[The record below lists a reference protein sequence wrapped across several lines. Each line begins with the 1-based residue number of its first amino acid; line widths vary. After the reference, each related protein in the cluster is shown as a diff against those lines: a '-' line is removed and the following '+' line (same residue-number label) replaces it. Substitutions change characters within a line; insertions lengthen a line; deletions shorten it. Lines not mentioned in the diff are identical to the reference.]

1 MVVQLQE
8 SQRQMKDAL
17 AVFKNALAANDPLQ
31 VADYQL
37 NLEPDFRKAKQ
48 TLASKEV
55 ILCLYIICRQD
66 SPRTQIAITY
76 QKHFFESHRKS
87 SKCPLPKEIVLFR

>member
-17 AVFKNALAANDPLQ
+17 ALFKTAIAANDPMQ

-48 TLASKEV
+48 TLEVKEASFA
-55 ILCLYIICRQD
+55 IIWIID
-66 SPRTQIAITY
+66 IFMITY
-76 QKHFFESHRKS
+76 I
-87 SKCPLPKEIVLFR
+87 L

>member
-17 AVFKNALAANDPLQ
+17 SVFKSAVAANDPMQ

-48 TLASKEV
+48 TLEVKEV
-55 ILCLYIICRQD
+55 WLTLLNFLGSVNVFYLLL
-66 SPRTQIAITY
+66 
-76 QKHFFESHRKS
+76 E
-87 SKCPLPKEIVLFR
+87 

>member
-17 AVFKNALAANDPLQ
+17 ALFKLAIAANDPMQ

-48 TLASKEV
+48 TLEQKEV
-55 ILCLYIICRQD
+55 IF
-66 SPRTQIAITY
+66 T
-76 QKHFFESHRKS
+76 
-87 SKCPLPKEIVLFR
+87 

>member
-17 AVFKNALAANDPLQ
+17 ALFKTAIAANDPMQ

-37 NLEPDFRKAKQ
+37 NVEPDFRKAKQ
-48 TLASKEV
+48 TLEAKEV
-55 ILCLYIICRQD
+55 YI
-66 SPRTQIAITY
+66 
-76 QKHFFESHRKS
+76 
-87 SKCPLPKEIVLFR
+87 

>member
-17 AVFKNALAANDPLQ
+17 QVFKSAIAANDPMQ

-37 NLEPDFRKAKQ
+37 NLEPDFRNAKQ
-48 TLASKEV
+48 TLESKEV
-55 ILCLYIICRQD
+55 SLEMRCVTIKQL
-66 SPRTQIAITY
+66 TY
-76 QKHFFESHRKS
+76 
-87 SKCPLPKEIVLFR
+87 